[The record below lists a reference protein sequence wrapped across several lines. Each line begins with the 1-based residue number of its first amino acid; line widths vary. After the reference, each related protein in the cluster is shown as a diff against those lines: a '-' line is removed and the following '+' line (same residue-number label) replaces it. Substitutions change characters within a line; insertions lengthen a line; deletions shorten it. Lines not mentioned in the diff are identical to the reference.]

1 MGELMQ
7 EIKAKYYFDGIKFN
21 KRQLTNRQIGE
32 VYRIKPRVKFNA
44 FTYRPNENYKPIE
57 KILFIKIVRACRD
70 YMRAGMSKEAER
82 PFYNKLSVVF
92 DAMPK

>member
-1 MGELMQ
+1 M
-7 EIKAKYYFDGIKFN
+7 
-21 KRQLTNRQIGE
+21 
-32 VYRIKPRVKFNA
+32 YRIKSRVKFNA

-70 YMRAGMSKEAER
+70 YMRAGMSKETEQ